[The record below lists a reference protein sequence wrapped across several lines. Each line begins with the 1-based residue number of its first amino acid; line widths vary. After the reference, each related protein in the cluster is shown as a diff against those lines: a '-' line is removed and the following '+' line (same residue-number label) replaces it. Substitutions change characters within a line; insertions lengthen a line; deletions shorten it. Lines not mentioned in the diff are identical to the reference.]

1 MARFCRMLG
10 TLLGAGVPLVQGLNV
25 ARKSIGNQIL
35 VDAVSQSIERVQEGG
50 QLGQSLGD
58 CKGLFASSVVEMISV
73 AEESGRLDQ
82 ELIRIANVT
91 EGDLDRQ
98 LKTAVAFAEPLM
110 LFLIAGFIGTI
121 FISMVLPI
129 FTLQDYIK

>member
-10 TLLGAGVPLVQGLNV
+10 TLLGAGVPLVQALNV

-35 VDAVSQSIERVQEGG
+35 VDAVSKSIERVQEGG
-50 QLGQSLGD
+50 QLGAEPGRLQGPFP
-58 CKGLFASSVVEMISV
+58 GSVLEMISV

-82 ELIRIANVT
+82 ELVRIANVT

-110 LFLIAGFIGTI
+110 LF
-121 FISMVLPI
+121 
-129 FTLQDYIK
+129 